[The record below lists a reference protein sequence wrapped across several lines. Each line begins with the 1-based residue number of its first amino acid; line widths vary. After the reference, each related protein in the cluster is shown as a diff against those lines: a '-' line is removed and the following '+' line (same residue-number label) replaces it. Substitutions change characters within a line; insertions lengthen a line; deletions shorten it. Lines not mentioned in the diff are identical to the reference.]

1 MRPLL
6 KLRTF
11 DGTGS
16 LDTFLNKFRRM
27 AKYLRWDEED
37 EFNHLYASLKGVA
50 AQVLWDIGPQATI
63 QDVRLLQTRFGTELQ
78 AECFKAELRVRRRAP
93 GEPLQALYQGSRI
106 SVD

>member
-16 LDTFLNKFRRM
+16 LDTFLNKFHRM

-37 EFNHLYASLKGVA
+37 EFNHLCASLKGVA
-50 AQVLWDIGPQATI
+50 GQVLWDLDPRANT
-63 QDVRLLQTRFGTELQ
+63 QDLVRLLQTRFGTELH
-78 AECFKAELRVRRRAP
+78 A
-93 GEPLQALYQGSRI
+93 
-106 SVD
+106 